1 MEWSLDEMTNMITW
15 RLKIDRAK
23 EKKIGFNY
31 SVKTSKSLPLDLE

>member
-1 MEWSLDEMTNMITW
+1 MKTCH
-15 RLKIDRAK
+15 LKIGPAK